1 MLSPGMNRFLS
12 MVAFAAVLP
21 LLGVYALLMKIS
33 VPTTDGGMEPT
44 MSMVVFIAMTIIF
57 GALCIVAINFGIQ
70 LNRQA
75 KGITTTP

>member
-12 MVAFAAVLP
+12 YVAFAAVIP
-21 LLGVYALLMKIS
+21 LLGLGALLMKIS
-33 VPTTDGGMEPT
+33 VPSADGGMEPT
-44 MSMVVFIAMTIIF
+44 MAMVVFIAMAIIF
-57 GALCIVAINFGIQ
+57 GALSVVAINFGIQ